1 LPGTAQLNSLMAYP
15 WPGNVRELRNL
26 AERYV
31 LLGGQYDWSLEK
43 LLSGIEKGQAR
54 SLPQQ
59 VDCFERSL
67 IEQALVAS
75 NGSIKDVMEAL
86 AIPRKTLYDKMR
98 KYGLEK
104 RNYK

>member
-1 LPGTAQLNSLMAYP
+1 MYFSEVSTTGLLKNSSQ
-15 WPGNVRELRNL
+15 GF
-26 AERYV
+26 
-31 LLGGQYDWSLEK
+31 
-43 LLSGIEKGQAR
+43 EKGKAR

-86 AIPRKTLYDKMR
+86 AIPRKKPLYDKMR